1 MEGCEMKGKEENMKK
16 IFISVNCFTVPIL
29 TLLIFVSFVSLA
41 SGETYQSFFGF
52 SINIPPHW
60 LVMSGEEIKKNPDL
74 FDFDKGPFKNADKNF
89 LQQIKTQVT
98 QGKLEF
104 YFNKNTSD
112 NYFSDSI
119 NVNKEIG
126 QIPQSNSEMKKEC
139 DNLPSQF
146 AKMFGKP
153 ITFYSCGLRKISGL
167 NAVYLEYDGIL
178 ENTRGIAYV
187 IQFTQNVTITFTLT
201 CKNKIVNE
209 MRKEFDDII
218 ATVKMKENAFIQQKM
233 VVRKNESNPGVAPTQ
248 QERVSP
254 ASEYYDRG
262 REFFKKGQYDRAIE
276 NFTVALSMDIDP
288 SYSTY
293 VNRGCCYLEI
303 KQHNKAIKDF
313 KQAISL
319 SPNDAK
325 PYGWCGVAFYEKAI
339 YFEAIRYFDKAI
351 ELEPNSAIYY
361 LNRGH
366 SYKKMG
372 RQSLAVSDFKK
383 ACDLGEEDGC
393 KQVRVLG
400 YR

>member
-1 MEGCEMKGKEENMKK
+1 MKK
-16 IFISVNCFTVPIL
+16 IFIRVNCFTVPIL

-60 LVMSGEEIKKNPDL
+60 LIMSGEEIKKNPDL
-74 FDFDKGPFKNADKNF
+74 FDFDQGAFKNADKNF
-89 LQQIKTQVT
+89 LQQIKNHVV
-98 QGKLEF
+98 QGKAEL
-104 YFNKNTSD
+104 YFNKKTSD
-112 NYFSDSI
+112 NYFLDNI
-119 NVNKEIG
+119 NVYKEIRR
-126 QIPQSNSEMKKEC
+126 IPQNNSEMKKEC
-139 DNLPSQF
+139 DNLPSEF
-146 AKMFGKP
+146 AKIFGKP
-153 ITFYSCGLRKISGL
+153 VKIYSCELRKISGL
-167 NAVYLEYDGIL
+167 NAIYIEYDGL
-178 ENTRGIAYV
+178 MENTRGIAYT
-187 IQFTQNVTITFTLT
+187 IQFTQNVVIAFTLT
-201 CKNKIVNE
+201 CKNKIVNLIRE
-209 MRKEFDDII
+209 EFDNII
-218 ATVKMKENAFIQQKM
+218 ASVKIKEKAFIQQQM
-233 VVRKNESNPGVAPTQ
+233 AVRKNESNPGVAPTQ

-262 REFFKKGQYDRAIE
+262 REFLKKGQYDRAIE
-276 NFTVALSMDIDP
+276 NFTVALFMHIDP

-303 KQHNKAIKDF
+303 KQHDKAIKDF

-339 YFEAIRYFDKAI
+339 YFEATRYFDKAI

-366 SYKKMG
+366 AKIKMG
-372 RQSLAVSDFKK
+372 SQSLAVSDFKK

-393 KQVRVLG
+393 KQVMVLG